1 LQGLHARVAK
11 GNAASRVE
19 DLGADAARRWKDE
32 RGKRL
37 AHSAEMGAQGIGGL
51 SQSRPSL
58 RRLRFQGKRNLARF
72 VPILWHS
79 HSWLCGFRQ
88 FDSEFTDRP
97 QNRRAWV
104 PHPLRFLQRVGL
116 DFQRDKKQWNLRQ
129 LGRKSSPLHN
139 SRDSRIRP
147 RTVRLHIETSEST
160 LIESANIAQ
169 RRVAVPLYS
178 RPCSCFSAHT
188 TQWRAQ
194 GTASRRFC

>member
-1 LQGLHARVAK
+1 MRLPVSRIWAQMRHGAGK
-11 GNAASRVE
+11 TSEASASHIPRKWE
-19 DLGADAARRWKDE
+19 RRELAARATVGQAYAGCGF
-32 RGKRL
+32 RGREIW
-37 AHSAEMGAQGIGGL
+37 HDSCQ
-51 SQSRPSL
+51 
-58 RRLRFQGKRNLARF
+58 F
-72 VPILWHS
+72 LWHS

-104 PHPLRFLQRVGL
+104 PHPLRFLQRAGL
-116 DFQRDKKQWNLRQ
+116 DFYRDKKQWNLRQ

-147 RTVRLHIETSEST
+147 RTVRLHLETSEST

-178 RPCSCFSAHT
+178 SPCSCFSAHT